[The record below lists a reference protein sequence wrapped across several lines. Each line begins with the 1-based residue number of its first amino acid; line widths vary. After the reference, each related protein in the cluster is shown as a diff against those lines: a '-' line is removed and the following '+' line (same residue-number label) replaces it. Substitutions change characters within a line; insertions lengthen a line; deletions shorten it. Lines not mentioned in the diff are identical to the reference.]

1 MALIATIK
9 RTVIVDATLLL
20 YALIAGGLVFW
31 LRSIL
36 GTRSGEERERPNPFT
51 TPAAEQSQKPRDAT
65 DEAALQGDVVTLPL
79 TDGRAD
85 LPRNAS
91 VTGARTE
98 QVLAEIAR
106 ADRTFDLPKFCVN
119 AQEAFIMIVEAFAD
133 GDREMLK
140 ELLEPQVYKA
150 FEATITE
157 RDARGEKLS
166 TEIHAVRKVEIL
178 DAAFDGRQAFVTIR
192 FIADETCVIRDADN
206 VVLSGDPDRIT
217 EMNDIWTF
225 TRLVKNREPVWLL
238 HETRDGDVVEQHKT
252 PVPDSSI

>member
-1 MALIATIK
+1 MDPALI
-9 RTVIVDATLLL
+9 L

-36 GTRSGEERERPNPFT
+36 GTRTGDERERPNPFA
-51 TPAAEQSQKPRDAT
+51 TPTPEKTQKSADPLEDP
-65 DEAALQGDVVTLPL
+65 ALQGDVVSLPL
-79 TDGRAD
+79 AGDRPA

-91 VTGARTE
+91 IVGAHVE
-98 QVLAEIAR
+98 QVLAEIGR
-106 ADRTFDLPKFCVN
+106 ADRTFDLSKFCVN
-119 AQEAFIMIVEAFAD
+119 AQDAFVMIVEAFAD
-133 GDREMLK
+133 GDRELLK
-140 ELLEPQVYKA
+140 DLLEPQVYAA

-192 FIADETCVIRDADN
+192 FIADETCVIRNADN
-206 VVLSGDPDRIT
+206 QVVSGDPDRIT

-225 TRLVKNREPVWLL
+225 TRLVKNREPIWLL
-238 HETRDGDVVEQHKT
+238 HETRDGDVVEEHKT